1 MYYIFYG
8 KGKAK
13 EVFKALLEAALLE
26 AKFGRLIEQLEP
38 EDFSV
43 N

>member
-1 MYYIFYG
+1 MIIFYG
-8 KGKAK
+8 KGKTE

-26 AKFGRLIEQLEP
+26 AKFGRLIERLEP
-38 EDFSV
+38 EDFCM

>member
-1 MYYIFYG
+1 MIIFYD
-8 KGKAK
+8 KGKPG

-26 AKFGRLIEQLEP
+26 AKFGRLIERLET
-38 EDFSV
+38 EDFCR